1 MEGYHGPGRL
11 RSVGGLDVRLS
22 QIVPTSTEAYP
33 PERVRG
39 YRTAN
44 HPPLILP
51 GCPIVIRLTEA
62 RFNARQDQ
70 HISARET

>member
-1 MEGYHGPGRL
+1 
-11 RSVGGLDVRLS
+11 
-22 QIVPTSTEAYP
+22 
-33 PERVRG
+33 
-39 YRTAN
+39 
-44 HPPLILP
+44 LILP